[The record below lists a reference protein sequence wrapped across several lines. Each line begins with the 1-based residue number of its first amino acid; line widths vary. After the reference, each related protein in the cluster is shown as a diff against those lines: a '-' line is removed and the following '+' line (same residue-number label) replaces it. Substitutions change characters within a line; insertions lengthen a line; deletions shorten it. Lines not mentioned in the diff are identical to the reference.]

1 MSRQLKALFTIALA
15 SLLVGACAPKQE
27 GYSLKRVKP
36 EKAGMSSEKLSQIGR
51 EAALAIEEGNIPGCV
66 VAVVRGDKLVFL
78 EAYGNRAVYPDTV
91 AMTTNTIFD
100 LASVSKCVG
109 TTLSFMQLVE
119 NGNCRLSDDVKMY
132 IEGFKPWTDP
142 QTGETDDI
150 TIQDLMTHSS
160 GLSAY
165 ISMGPYLERFE
176 PDTPDSLMRVIS
188 TETTRH
194 FKPGTDYLYSCLNFV
209 TLQNILQNIT
219 GQKLCDYAQEHVF
232 DALGLTHT
240 CYRPAETRPDLM
252 PLVAPTEVQ
261 DDGSVLHGN
270 VHDPLAR
277 IANSGNSGNA
287 GVFSNCEDLAVICAA
302 IMNGGEVG
310 GRRILSPLTVKTMAS
325 VPTDN
330 DPSVGR
336 ALGWDNHG
344 PGAGIRGDLFSREHT
359 LCHTGYTGTS
369 IVMDMD
375 EKVAVIILAHRVHP
389 ADKGGAGKLRARIS
403 NIVAGAML

>member
-1 MSRQLKALFTIALA
+1 MRKHLHALLLLTLA
-15 SLLVGACAPKQE
+15 VTFVTACDTGKEACA
-27 GYSLKRVKP
+27 LKRVKP
-36 EKAGMSSEKLSQIGR
+36 EKVGMSSEILSQIGR
-51 EAALAIEEGNIPGCV
+51 AASLAIEEGDIPGCV
-66 VAVVRGDKLVFL
+66 VAVVKGDKLVFL
-78 EAYGNRAVYPDTV
+78 EAYGNKQVYPDTV

-119 NGNCRLSDDVKMY
+119 NGRCRLTDNADMY
-132 IEGFKPWTDP
+132 IDGFKPWTDSE
-142 QTGETDDI
+142 TGKTDDI

-165 ISMGPYLERFE
+165 ISMGPYEKRFGA
-176 PDTPDSLMRVIS
+176 DTPDSLMRVIA

-209 TLQNILQNIT
+209 TLQNILQKIT
-219 GQKLCDYAQEHVF
+219 GEDLCDYAQKHVF
-232 DALGLTHT
+232 DVLGLRHT

-261 DDGSVLHGN
+261 EDGSVLRGY

-302 IMNGGEVG
+302 IMNGGETG
-310 GRRILSPLTVKTMAS
+310 GKRILSPLAVNTMAS
-325 VPTDN
+325 VPSDN
-330 DPSVGR
+330 SPSVGR

-344 PGAGIRGDLFSREHT
+344 PGAGLRGDLFSREHT

-369 IVMDMD
+369 IVMDLD
-375 EKVAVIILAHRVHP
+375 AKVAVIVLAHRVHP
-389 ADKGGAGKLRARIS
+389 SDSGSAAVLRARIS
-403 NIVAGAML
+403 NIVAGAIQ